1 MQQQYHI
8 CNYSLLKIDFYFNLP
23 YNKIMENVEDKTQ
36 AQINYDVFNA
46 LNLYNEDLGQAYIKN
61 GFNPF
66 GNNFVLDEEFVTD
79 SLCNARAKKEVPC
92 PNFLEQSEN
101 DIAKSFDL
109 SLQNATLLLD
119 VLSKKANGAELSEN
133 QKKALN
139 KIILALKMYIEL
151 ISQYKAKLKKEKN
164 KYQLYVNLLSLNWFL
179 SEEMAQSFTQEFNIQ
194 NTIAKINL
202 SQQNIA
208 EQEND
213 SLKEQAKKIIE
224 NNQKALLEKNEQTH
238 QQDKAEKQ
246 EINPYLEALN
256 KLHKESFKQDTQTNP
271 QPKNQSN
278 EHDSGFEK

>member
-1 MQQQYHI
+1 
-8 CNYSLLKIDFYFNLP
+8 
-23 YNKIMENVEDKTQ
+23 MENFEDKTQ
-36 AQINYDVFNA
+36 EQINYDVFNA
-46 LNLYNEDLGQAYIKN
+46 LNLYNEDLGQAYIQN

-66 GNNFVLDEEFVTD
+66 GYNFVLNEEFVAD
-79 SLCNARAKKEVPC
+79 SLRNAKEKKEVPC

-109 SLQNATLLLD
+109 SLKNATLLLET
-119 VLSKKANGAELSEN
+119 LSKKANSAELSEN

-139 KIILALKMYIEL
+139 KIILALKMFIEL
-151 ISQYKAKLKKEKN
+151 IQQYKAKLKKEKN

-208 EQEND
+208 KQEND

-224 NNQKALLEKNEQTH
+224 NNQKALLEKNEQTY

-256 KLHKESFKQDTQTNP
+256 KLRKESINQEAQTFSQQKYQPSHEQD
-271 QPKNQSN
+271 S
-278 EHDSGFEK
+278 EVEK

>member
-1 MQQQYHI
+1 
-8 CNYSLLKIDFYFNLP
+8 
-23 YNKIMENVEDKTQ
+23 MENVEDKTHE
-36 AQINYDVFNA
+36 QINCDVFNA
-46 LNLYNEDLGQAYIKN
+46 LNLYNEDLGQAHIKN

-79 SLCNARAKKEVPC
+79 SLRNAKEKKEVPC
-92 PNFLEQSEN
+92 PEFLEQSEN

-109 SLQNATLLLD
+109 SFQNATLLLD
-119 VLSKKANGAELSEN
+119 VLSKKANGDELSEN
-133 QKKALN
+133 QKKQLH

-151 ISQYKAKLKKEKN
+151 IQQYKAKLKKEKN

-213 SLKEQAKKIIE
+213 SFKEQAKKIIE
-224 NNQKALLEKNEQTH
+224 NNQKALLEKNEQTY

-256 KLHKESFKQDTQTNP
+256 KYRDNYIKTQTNNSDALTN
-271 QPKNQSN
+271 KK
-278 EHDSGFEK
+278 DDLEKL